1 MKKNKAEEGVG
12 GVSEPRGQQGV
23 GGRGEV
29 RDGGQDG
36 GWGPWWP
43 QREGI
48 QPLLWGGGWG
58 GGS

>member
-12 GVSEPRGQQGV
+12 GVSELRGQQGA

-29 RDGGQDG
+29 RDGGAG
-36 GWGPWWP
+36 
-43 QREGI
+43 QRVGAVVVTAGSL
-48 QPLLWGGGWG
+48 QLWGVGWG